1 MHLLMEDM
9 DFMTELETWC
19 EQRCDAFDLGQA
31 DEAHDLAHTKLHEE
45 FCLLFEQ
52 KIEAC
57 LAAEGCAT
65 AEFWQKLTKAVDDD
79 APLAGQG
86 FLLEALR
93 ACTDF
98 LQFSVTMRGMR
109 RDRAGK

>member
-45 FCLLFEQ
+45 FCE
-52 KIEAC
+52 E
-57 LAAEGCAT
+57 
-65 AEFWQKLTKAVDDD
+65 
-79 APLAGQG
+79 
-86 FLLEALR
+86 
-93 ACTDF
+93 
-98 LQFSVTMRGMR
+98 
-109 RDRAGK
+109 